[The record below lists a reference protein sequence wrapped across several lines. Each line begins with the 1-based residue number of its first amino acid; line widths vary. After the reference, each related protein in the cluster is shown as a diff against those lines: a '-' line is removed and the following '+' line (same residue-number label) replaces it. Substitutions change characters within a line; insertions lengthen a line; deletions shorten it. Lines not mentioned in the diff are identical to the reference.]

1 MTSFFARPLTL
12 GAPQPQQ
19 DTDWTI
25 YQDDHLLIV
34 NKPAGLLAVPGRGAD
49 KQDCL
54 IHRVQAVFPQALV
67 VHRLDQATSGL
78 VVLALSPV
86 VQKSLSALFQDR
98 HIHKRYIATV
108 QGQLQPEM
116 GTVTLPLMADWP
128 QRPRQKVDMVMGKPS
143 ETQWQV
149 QTYDAASD
157 TTLVALHPVTGRT
170 HQLRV
175 HMLALGHPI
184 VGDTLY
190 GTASSAPRMALH
202 AQSLA
207 FTHPIT
213 GKWLAVC
220 CEPGPVHD
228 AAPASAPERATAQQE
243 QPGQ

>member
-1 MTSFFARPLTL
+1 MLCVKTPLHPTH
-12 GAPQPQQ
+12 
-19 DTDWTI
+19 WTV
-25 YQDDHLLIV
+25 YHDEHLLIV

-54 IHRVQAVFPQALV
+54 IHRVQTACPQALA

-78 VVLALSPV
+78 VVLALSPT
-86 VQKSLSALFQDR
+86 VQKNLSAMFENRQ
-98 HIHKRYIATV
+98 IQKRYIATV
-108 QGQLQPEM
+108 QGQLQPET

-128 QRPRQKVDMVMGKPS
+128 QRPRQKVDMVAGKPS

-149 QTYDAASD
+149 QNYDAASD

-190 GTASSAPRMALH
+190 GTTSSALRMALH

-207 FTHPIT
+207 FTHPVT

-220 CEPGPVHD
+220 CEPGPAHD
-228 AAPASAPERATAQQE
+228 AVAVSAPENATAQQA

>member
-1 MTSFFARPLTL
+1 MPYLQTPLDNTN
-12 GAPQPQQ
+12 
-19 DTDWTI
+19 WTV
-25 YQDDHLLIV
+25 YKDDHLLIV

-54 IHRVQAVFPQALV
+54 IYRIQAVCSQVLV

-78 VVLALSPV
+78 VVFALSPA
-86 VQKSLSALFQDR
+86 VQKSMSALFQDR

-108 QGQLQPEM
+108 QGHLQPET
-116 GTVTLPLMADWP
+116 GTVNLPLMADWP
-128 QRPRQKVDMVMGKPS
+128 QRPRQKVDMVTGKPS
-143 ETQWQV
+143 ETLWQV

-190 GTASSAPRMALH
+190 GTASSVPRMALH

-207 FTHPIT
+207 FTHPVT

-220 CEPGPVHD
+220 CEPGPALD
-228 AAPASAPERATAQQE
+228 AVAVLAPECATARLN